1 MFSSST
7 RVYPSA
13 TGVHYILPSDTLER
27 RRLDLQH
34 SFLSR
39 ALCDSKSVL
48 APITLKPSDKVLD
61 SGTGSGAWAL
71 SLAEEVPASVS
82 IDAFDIQSNIFPES
96 FPPNIHFSLHSVTN
110 LPGEWSDT
118 YSLVNQ
124 RFLFTALTEPQWK
137 AALLEIFR
145 VLAPGGWVQLVE
157 SSPLMKNMGEYT
169 QKMQKLLIELFA
181 YKKLVTDVPERLPDM
196 LTQQGFVNIHSETRA
211 LPLGA
216 WAGLD
221 GTQHRD
227 NLIGVFSALHGPI
240 LQSGGFEPM
249 LSKED
254 FDKFLTTLAKEWDN
268 GEEAFASHSW
278 TVVYAQKV
286 RGVPTMRNDHVRLI
300 IYHAES
306 LLRNLSLHFLRGN
319 NRFLFYLCI
328 KLTSSHQSNYIRQQ
342 RRTPI
347 Y

>member
-1 MFSSST
+1 MFSSTT

-13 TGVHYILPSDTLER
+13 TGVHYILPSDALEK

-96 FPPNIHFSLHSVTN
+96 FPSNIHFSLHSVTN

-124 RFLFTALTEPQWK
+124 RVLFGALTESQWK
-137 AALLEIFR
+137 AALLETFR
-145 VLAPGGWVQLVE
+145 VLTPGGWVQLVE
-157 SSPLMKNMGEYT
+157 GSPPSRNIGEYT
-169 QKMQKLLIELFA
+169 DKMRKLFLELFA
-181 YKKLVTDVPERLPDM
+181 YKELVPDVAKRLPDM
-196 LTQQGFVNIHSETRA
+196 LTQQGFINIHRETRA

-227 NLIGVFSALHGPI
+227 DLITVFSAFHGPI
-240 LQSGGFEPM
+240 LQGGGFG
-249 LSKED
+249 LVSSKED
-254 FDKFLTTLAKEWDN
+254 FDNFLESLAKEWNN
-268 GEEAFASHSW
+268 GEEAFVTQPW
-278 TVVYAQKV
+278 TVVYAQK
-286 RGVPTMRNDHVRLI
+286 PL
-300 IYHAES
+300 A
-306 LLRNLSLHFLRGN
+306 
-319 NRFLFYLCI
+319 
-328 KLTSSHQSNYIRQQ
+328 
-342 RRTPI
+342 
-347 Y
+347 